1 MSNIAVKRIHC
12 DVRELNRNPSRQY
25 SAAPLEDNLFEW
37 HFTLRGPQGSDF
49 QGGLYHGRILLPP
62 QWPMKPPS
70 IMFLNASGRFE
81 VGKKVCLSATSFHP
95 EHWQPAWGI
104 RTILEALVAFF
115 PTPADGALGALQWR
129 PDERRKLALESQT
142 WRCPCC
148 GPIAELVEGGADER
162 VLADGEAA
170 SAAFDA
176 PVLPWDEG
184 RAAAPAAAPA
194 PAAAAPA
201 AAPAADDAVQEVVPP
216 TPDPAPAAPAAP
228 AAEETKSEPS
238 ARGGARAGARPRRRN
253 EKRACRRRGGK
264 GSGARGPAGRRIL
277 ESARRPERGAGV
289 LQDQADDADAKGFSA
304 LATRQGVDVTSLRV
318 TFRGARV
325 GGLDTADMVGLRDG
339 DRLDAEVI
347 EPEPA
352 PAPPV
357 APPPARDAAPA
368 APVPAD
374 LLIVD
379 SLIAVVSVALVAVV
393 AHKYRA
399 A

>member
-184 RAAAPAAAPA
+184 RAAAPAAAPP

-238 ARGGARAGARPRRRN
+238 APEPAPAEEAKAPEPAVAPADESLKVHVDLNGVQVYFKI
-253 EKRACRRRGGK
+253 KRTTRMQK
-264 GSGARGPAGRRIL
+264 
-277 ESARRPERGAGV
+277 V
-289 LQDQADDADAKGFSA
+289 FSA

-347 EPEPA
+347 EPEPE

-357 APPPARDAAPA
+357 APPPVRDAAPA

-393 AHKYRA
+393 AHKYLA

>member
-37 HFTLRGPQGSDF
+37 HFTLRGPRGSDF

-184 RAAAPAAAPA
+184 RAAAPAAAPV
-194 PAAAAPA
+194 PAA
-201 AAPAADDAVQEVVPP
+201 AAPAADDAVREVVPP

-238 ARGGARAGARPRRRN
+238 APAPAAAEEAKAPEPAVAPADESLKVHVELSGVQVYFKI
-253 EKRACRRRGGK
+253 KRTTRMQK
-264 GSGARGPAGRRIL
+264 
-277 ESARRPERGAGV
+277 V
-289 LQDQADDADAKGFSA
+289 FSA

-318 TFRGARV
+318 AFRGARV

-352 PAPPV
+352 PPAAP
-357 APPPARDAAPA
+357 PPPARNAAPA

-374 LLIVD
+374 VLIVD

-393 AHKYRA
+393 AHKYLA

>member
-201 AAPAADDAVQEVVPP
+201 AAPAATDAVQEVVPP
-216 TPDPAPAAPAAP
+216 TPDPEPAAP
-228 AAEETKSEPS
+228 AAEEPKSEPS
-238 ARGGARAGARPRRRN
+238 AREAPEPAPAPAEETTSEPAAAEEAKAPEPAVAPTDESLKVHVDLNGVQVYFKI
-253 EKRACRRRGGK
+253 KRTTRMQK
-264 GSGARGPAGRRIL
+264 
-277 ESARRPERGAGV
+277 V
-289 LQDQADDADAKGFSA
+289 FSA

-325 GGLDTADMVGLRDG
+325 GGLDTADIVGLRDG

-357 APPPARDAAPA
+357 APPPVRDAAPA

-393 AHKYRA
+393 AHKYLA